1 MSIYSRDNINYQS
14 LLDSMIRNRS
24 EQARRDADTIR
35 QQGQIWSGFV
45 KDTGKMI
52 GKGLDY
58 YSANQEGNSLEDELA
73 AKEAERNNL
82 IRQYS
87 AMEQQA
93 HNPAANGAPYDRSYS
108 VGNLS
113 ANPDNYYVVEPKG
126 VYDTSESP
134 EQLWLND
141 HPGKTHEDYVEYVN
155 YMNSV
160 WGGR

>member
-58 YSANQEGNSLEDELA
+58 YSAYSEDPSTKLAELQKELE
-73 AKEAERNNL
+73 EAEHIKEVEDKYN
-82 IRQYS
+82 
-87 AMEQQA
+87 QQVA
-93 HNPAANGAPYDRSYS
+93 QRLAFDDYALR
-108 VGNLS
+108 
-113 ANPDNYYVVEPKG
+113 PKG
-126 VYDTSESP
+126 VYSDFDGDAYSEY
-134 EQLWLND
+134 L
-141 HPGKTHEDYVEYVN
+141 KAVN
-155 YMNSV
+155 NYPRR
-160 WGGR
+160 GF

>member
-58 YSANQEGNSLEDELA
+58 YSAYSEDPSTKLAELQKELE
-73 AKEAERNNL
+73 EAEHLKEVEDKYN
-82 IRQYS
+82 
-87 AMEQQA
+87 QQVA
-93 HNPAANGAPYDRSYS
+93 QRLAFDDYALR
-108 VGNLS
+108 
-113 ANPDNYYVVEPKG
+113 PKG
-126 VYDTSESP
+126 VYSDFDGDAYSEY
-134 EQLWLND
+134 L
-141 HPGKTHEDYVEYVN
+141 KAVN
-155 YMNSV
+155 NYPRR
-160 WGGR
+160 GF